1 MTWIDLSEAHRR
13 AGDRLLA
20 AQGSVR
26 EAFAGLGLGWTYDDV
41 EAYLLGS
48 PSYEAMLKK
57 LGGDQHGRLQGLIIG
72 FAIVAVEQARL
83 IGPSVTSEGE
93 R

>member
-1 MTWIDLSEAHRR
+1 MTWIDESEAQRR
-13 AGDRLLA
+13 GGDRLRA

-41 EAYLLGS
+41 GAYLLGS

-57 LGGDQHGRLQGLIIG
+57 LGGDQHGLLQGLVMG
-72 FAIVAVEQARL
+72 FAIVAIEQARL
-83 IGPSVTSEGE
+83 IGPSATSEGA